1 MLGKYIL
8 LASPRNSTMEVAASV
23 NLGDTAVG
31 SPSHVAFTRSMPLK
45 ILFLHPK
52 TLVDSWPVPVDTLG
66 EIVKFPSAVYPVLAA
81 AIKDLPV
88 AIRILDGY
96 VARISLH
103 QYREQLRWADVIAIS
118 CMSAL
123 KALDTELT
131 VKLAREVKPTV
142 RIVVGGNH
150 ATAWPERWITAGVD
164 FVVSGE
170 GETPFRRLIA
180 ALAAGA
186 SSFDDVP
193 NLFWVD
199 GGECRRSPLRAEPTD
214 LEAAPMPNWSGF
226 DLRPYGLGMSN
237 GLGAAVEISRGC
249 PHRCDF
255 CNINTFWNYKQRY
268 KSVGKVIAELQA
280 LKAAGVG
287 EFIFTDDNFGGDE
300 RHTLSLLKEMI
311 FSRLEL
317 RFGCFL
323 RGDTVHRNPDFAR
336 LAHEAGMRFC
346 MMGIETLDAE
356 WLKAHRKGVRA
367 PDAINMYRRIYQV
380 LGSQG
385 IFVVGLFILPAKS
398 SKARWTQPTGIV
410 CDYQFTADLVALR
423 GSVLFEQHEQAGSV
437 AKDMFYHDWNLSSI
451 LVGDGVEQTN
461 GKSFVNTAREN
472 LSPLALRQA
481 FAGTPVARRFRWRP
495 VGILAERIV
504 CTTFADVKRYWVSRS
519 KALTVQQKQ
528 DYAVK
533 SVLDP
538 KHITRLK
545 NRRRFLGPLGL
556 RTSSWTM
563 RRLAE
568 RLTNC
573 AGGADGNNPSH

>member
-1 MLGKYIL
+1 M
-8 LASPRNSTMEVAASV
+8 TVVQSV
-23 NLGDTAVG
+23 NLGGAALTSA
-31 SPSHVAFTRSMPLK
+31 SPVAFSRSMPLK

-52 TLVDSWPVPVDTLG
+52 TLVDSWPFPIDTLG
-66 EIVKFPSAVYPVLAA
+66 EVVKFPSAVYPVLAA
-81 AIKDLPV
+81 TIRDLPV
-88 AIRILDGY
+88 ATRILDGY
-96 VARISLH
+96 VARLSLSE
-103 QYREQLRWADVIAIS
+103 YREQLAWADVIAIS
-118 CMSAL
+118 CMSPL

-142 RIVVGGNH
+142 KIVVGGNH
-150 ATAWPERWITAGVD
+150 ATAWPERWIAAGVD

-180 ALAAGA
+180 ALLTGA

-199 GGECRRSPLRAEPTD
+199 RGECRRSPLKAEPTD
-214 LEAAPMPNWSGF
+214 LEAAPMPDWNGF

-255 CNINTFWNYKQRY
+255 CNINTFWSYKQRY

-300 RHTLSLLKEMI
+300 RHTVALLKEMI
-311 FSRLEL
+311 SSRLDL

-346 MMGIETLDAE
+346 MMGIETLDE
-356 WLKAHRKGVRA
+356 GWLKAHRKGVRA
-367 PDAINMYRRIYQV
+367 RDAIDMYRRVYQI
-380 LGSQG
+380 LRSQG

-398 SKARWTQPTGIV
+398 GRARWTQPTGIV
-410 CDYQFTADLVALR
+410 CDYQFTADLVAIR
-423 GSVLFEQHEQAGSV
+423 GSVLFDQHEQARTV
-437 AKDMFYHDWNLSSI
+437 AKDMFYHDWNLTSI
-451 LVGDGVEQTN
+451 VVGDGIEQTA
-461 GKSFVNTAREN
+461 GKSFFDSASEN

-481 FAGTPVARRFRWRP
+481 FAGTPVSRRFRWRTLG
-495 VGILAERIV
+495 VLAERV
-504 CTTFADVKRYWVSRS
+504 ACTSFADLKRFWVSRS
-519 KALTVQQKQ
+519 KTLTAQQKQ
-528 DYAVK
+528 DYAVE
-533 SVLDP
+533 SVLNP
-538 KHITRLK
+538 AHITRLK
-545 NRRRFLGPLGL
+545 GRRRFVAPLGL
-556 RTSSWTM
+556 RTSSWTAPK
-563 RRLAE
+563 LLE
-568 RLTNC
+568 RSNKLSR
-573 AGGADGNNPSH
+573 GADGNDRSHELRQNSNRDPQPT